1 MGEGR
6 VRALFLELGRTR
18 KDENGP
24 PMAREPVFRG
34 KDREASARAAGEDA
48 SGTVPVPESAANTP
62 REESRYDD
70 ELRPQSLTDV
80 VGQQKVLTRLKIT
93 LDAAKMRNEPLG
105 HLLLDGPPGL
115 GKTTLATV
123 IPRELGTDLQITSGP
138 SLSAPKDLLPYLTNA
153 SHGSVLFIDEIH
165 RMPAAVE
172 EYIYPAMEDFRV
184 DITLGEGLNARTVN
198 IKLQRFTV
206 IGATT
211 RSGLLTGP
219 LRDRFVNREH
229 LDFYSVDEIAEIVR
243 RSARKLRTE
252 ISEPAVDEIAKRSRG
267 TPRKA
272 NNLLRWARD
281 YAQSRADGHITPEA
295 SRDAF
300 HLQEIDDLGLEAQDR
315 RYLTTLVHSFGGG
328 PAGVSALG
336 HSLNIPTDTLEDE
349 IEPFL
354 LRIGFLLRT
363 PRGRMITANALAHL
377 ALTLPK
383 PRDDQGRLF

>member
-1 MGEGR
+1 
-6 VRALFLELGRTR
+6 
-18 KDENGP
+18 
-24 PMAREPVFRG
+24 MAREPVFRG
-34 KDREASARAAGEDA
+34 KRKDPDSGDEGEDTHRPDRPA
-48 SGTVPVPESAANTP
+48 KIVSSDGQIDET
-62 REESRYDD
+62 RYDD
-70 ELRPQSLTDV
+70 ELRPQRLEDV
-80 VGQQKVLTRLKIT
+80 VGQEKVITRLKIT
-93 LDAAKMRNEPLG
+93 LDAAKKRKEPLG

-123 IPRELGTDLQITSGP
+123 IPKELGTELQITSGP
-138 SLSAPKDLLPYLTNA
+138 SLNAPKDLVSLLTRA
-153 SHGSVLFIDEIH
+153 SYGSVLFIDEIH
-165 RMPAAVE
+165 RLPAVVE
-172 EYIYPAMEDFRV
+172 EFIYSAMEDFRV
-184 DITLGEGLNARTVN
+184 DVTLGEGLSARPLN
-198 IKLQRFTV
+198 IKLQHFTV

-211 RSGLLTGP
+211 RSGLLTAP

-252 ISEPAVDEIAKRSRG
+252 ISDDAVGEIAKRSRG

-281 YAQSRADGHITPEA
+281 YAQSKSDGRITPEA
-295 SRDAF
+295 ARDAF
-300 HLQEIDDLGLEAQDR
+300 HLQEIDELGLDAQDR
-315 RYLTTLVHSFGGG
+315 RYLATLVRSFSGG

-363 PRGRMITANALAHL
+363 PRGRMITGNALSHL
-377 ALTLPK
+377 QLSLAK
-383 PRDDQGRLF
+383 PHQEQGQLF

>member
-1 MGEGR
+1 
-6 VRALFLELGRTR
+6 
-18 KDENGP
+18 
-24 PMAREPVFRG
+24 MAREPVFRG
-34 KDREASARAAGEDA
+34 KRKDSDSSRDVEAGSGPAQTPKALAAK
-48 SGTVPVPESAANTP
+48 SPVD
-62 REESRYDD
+62 ESRYDD
-70 ELRPQSLTDV
+70 ELRPQCLADV
-80 VGQQKVLTRLKIT
+80 IGQEKVLTRLKIT
-93 LDAAKMRNEPLG
+93 LDAARMRQEPLG

-123 IPRELGTDLQITSGP
+123 IPRELGTEMQITSGP

-184 DITLGEGLNARTVN
+184 DITLGDGLNARTVN

-252 ISEPAVDEIAKRSRG
+252 ISEEAVGEIAKRSRG

-281 YAQSRADGHITPEA
+281 YAQSRSDGRITPEA
-295 SRDAF
+295 ARDAF
-300 HLQEIDDLGLEAQDR
+300 HLQEVDDLGLEAQDR

-363 PRGRMITANALAHL
+363 PRGRMITGNALSHL
-377 ALTLPK
+377 KILLPK
-383 PRDDQGRLF
+383 PRDEQGQLF

>member
-1 MGEGR
+1 
-6 VRALFLELGRTR
+6 
-18 KDENGP
+18 
-24 PMAREPVFRG
+24 MAREPVFRG
-34 KDREASARAAGEDA
+34 KRKDSDSPGNVDGG
-48 SGTVPVPESAANTP
+48 SGP
-62 REESRYDD
+62 RQPPGGATGPGGPDESRYDD
-70 ELRPQSLTDV
+70 ELRPQCLADV
-80 VGQQKVLTRLKIT
+80 IGQEKVLTRLKIT
-93 LDAAKMRNEPLG
+93 LDAAKMRQEPLG

-123 IPRELGTDLQITSGP
+123 IPRELGTEMQITSGP

-184 DITLGEGLNARTVN
+184 DITLGDGLNARTVN

-252 ISEPAVDEIAKRSRG
+252 ASEDAVAEIAKRSRG

-281 YAQSRADGHITPEA
+281 YAQSRSDGRITPEA
-295 SRDAF
+295 ARDAF
-300 HLQEIDDLGLEAQDR
+300 HLQEVDDLGLEAQDR

-354 LRIGFLLRT
+354 LRIGFVLRT
-363 PRGRMITANALAHL
+363 PRGRMITGNALSHL
-377 ALTLPK
+377 QLSLPK
-383 PRDDQGRLF
+383 PRDEQGQLF

>member
-1 MGEGR
+1 M
-6 VRALFLELGRTR
+6 
-18 KDENGP
+18 DGP

-34 KDREASARAAGEDA
+34 KRKDSDSREIEGGSGPAEPPKTPAAQNPLDD
-48 SGTVPVPESAANTP
+48 
-62 REESRYDD
+62 SRYED
-70 ELRPQSLTDV
+70 ELRPQCLADV
-80 VGQQKVLTRLKIT
+80 IGQQKVLTRLKIT
-93 LDAAKMRNEPLG
+93 LDAAKKRQEPLG

-115 GKTTLATV
+115 GKTTLAT
-123 IPRELGTDLQITSGP
+123 ELQITSGP

-165 RMPAAVE
+165 RLPAAVE

-184 DITLGEGLNARTVN
+184 DITLGDGLNARTVN
-198 IKLQRFTV
+198 IKLQRFTL

-229 LDFYSVDEIAEIVR
+229 LDFYDVEEIAEIVR

-252 ISEPAVDEIAKRSRG
+252 VSEDAVGEIAKRSRG

-281 YAQSRADGHITPEA
+281 YAQSKMDGRITTDAARE
-295 SRDAF
+295 AF
-300 HLQEIDDLGLEAQDR
+300 HLQEVDDLGLEAQDR
-315 RYLTTLVHSFGGG
+315 RYLTALVHSFGGG

-363 PRGRMITANALAHL
+363 PRGRMITGNALSHL
-377 ALTLPK
+377 QLSLAK
-383 PRDDQGRLF
+383 PHQEQGQLF